1 MTAPNLISCFN
12 ETESFEGLNS
22 NNPHDPGG
30 ATRKG
35 VTQKVY
41 SAFLK
46 AHGRPDVSVFDA
58 PDADIL
64 AIYKANYW
72 DAVRGDD
79 LYDGLDLIVVDGGW
93 GSGPQQAVLWLQ
105 RSLGVHDDGEFGPAT
120 LAAVQ
125 ARWNDPALIDA
136 IAERRMAFFKALPA
150 WEWFGGGWTHR
161 RNGVHA
167 KALAMNALAVR
178 AA

>member
-1 MTAPNLISCFN
+1 MTAPNLINCFN

-93 GSGPQQAVLWLQ
+93 GSGPRQ
-105 RSLGVHDDGEFGPAT
+105 
-120 LAAVQ
+120 
-125 ARWNDPALIDA
+125 
-136 IAERRMAFFKALPA
+136 
-150 WEWFGGGWTHR
+150 
-161 RNGVHA
+161 
-167 KALAMNALAVR
+167 
-178 AA
+178 